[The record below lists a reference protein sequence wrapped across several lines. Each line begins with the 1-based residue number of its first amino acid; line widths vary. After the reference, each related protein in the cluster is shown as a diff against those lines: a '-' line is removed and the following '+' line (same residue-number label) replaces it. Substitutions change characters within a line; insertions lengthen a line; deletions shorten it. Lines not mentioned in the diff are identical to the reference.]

1 MKPSVSESQILGCAS
16 RPPLLHIAMLFLV
29 LASAAVARD
38 LSNND
43 AYIAPGQY
51 SEMPSQNKKRA
62 AIGCALLTLVG
73 GAAYA
78 GIERLKTAV
87 KFAYNCFFKPLGLHT
102 NQQGRLDAFY
112 EGQADVYDATRG
124 GLLRGR
130 TTMLKL
136 VAAELR
142 SRVQN
147 GSKPIWIDVGGGTGW
162 NIEQMDKY
170 FGIKQFER
178 VYLIDLCRPLCKVAE
193 DRFRERGWTNVTVL
207 CQDAAT
213 FELPGL
219 ADDIGKI
226 DLITMSYSLS
236 MIESFN
242 PVVDRLSTLLK
253 PAVGLLG
260 VVDFYVSGASGPS
273 AQSETAGI
281 LNYQCNWFT
290 RVFWQHWFEFDH
302 VYLHPCRRNYLEH
315 KFDTHKVLNARN
327 HFVVPYLIQM
337 PYYAAHVSAI
347 GSNVLYDTACG
358 HIGNIGSNTDNR
370 TGHGVHGANT
380 APSNHQRLSAIT
392 RVDSGYLTPGNSP
405 KQLPTTD
412 VTDTP
417 ASVMAPE
424 ILGVPAIASSASN
437 KHTHGWVRMPYT
449 PSKPEHAQFATY
461 IYGFTWED
469 PRRDVEVLELTAND
483 NVMAHQPGLRI
494 QCIDMNPCQNHLLE
508 LKLAALRTLDYDEFW
523 QMFGCGLKSD
533 FVDILDCKLSAHLSS
548 SAYQF
553 WRGNADTFA
562 PKSSPALEML
572 LGDLAHRN
580 LYTTGWLGVHK
591 YTQSLVVAKSLAE
604 QRETWLDKVRG
615 RILSTLAI
623 RIMDNPVAMWQLLG
637 VPINQWNMLRSEG
650 SMGQY
655 MADTID
661 PVATSTSFVN
671 DNYFYHLLFSR
682 SYSEQC
688 RPDYLTPD
696 GFRTLKQAANDTHT
710 TFTLHTSTIL
720 DVLRKVQPGEL
731 TKAVIMDHM
740 DWFTEKD
747 ADEEVIALARAVRT
761 GGFVLWRSAARVPWY
776 IEVFRKHGFAVEALS
791 IRKPGS
797 LVPIDRVNM
806 YASFYKATKL

>member
-1 MKPSVSESQILGCAS
+1 
-16 RPPLLHIAMLFLV
+16 
-29 LASAAVARD
+29 
-38 LSNND
+38 
-43 AYIAPGQY
+43 
-51 SEMPSQNKKRA
+51 
-62 AIGCALLTLVG
+62 
-73 GAAYA
+73 
-78 GIERLKTAV
+78 
-87 KFAYNCFFKPLGLHT
+87 
-102 NQQGRLDAFY
+102 
-112 EGQADVYDATRG
+112 
-124 GLLRGR
+124 
-130 TTMLKL
+130 
-136 VAAELR
+136 
-142 SRVQN
+142 
-147 GSKPIWIDVGGGTGW
+147 
-162 NIEQMDKY
+162 
-170 FGIKQFER
+170 
-178 VYLIDLCRPLCKVAE
+178 
-193 DRFRERGWTNVTVL
+193 
-207 CQDAAT
+207 
-213 FELPGL
+213 
-219 ADDIGKI
+219 
-226 DLITMSYSLS
+226 
-236 MIESFN
+236 
-242 PVVDRLSTLLK
+242 
-253 PAVGLLG
+253 
-260 VVDFYVSGASGPS
+260 
-273 AQSETAGI
+273 
-281 LNYQCNWFT
+281 
-290 RVFWQHWFEFDH
+290 
-302 VYLHPCRRNYLEH
+302 
-315 KFDTHKVLNARN
+315 
-327 HFVVPYLIQM
+327 
-337 PYYAAHVSAI
+337 
-347 GSNVLYDTACG
+347 
-358 HIGNIGSNTDNR
+358 
-370 TGHGVHGANT
+370 
-380 APSNHQRLSAIT
+380 
-392 RVDSGYLTPGNSP
+392 
-405 KQLPTTD
+405 
-412 VTDTP
+412 
-417 ASVMAPE
+417 MAPE

-437 KHTHGWVRMPYT
+437 KHTHGWVRMPYI

-469 PRRDVEVLELTAND
+469 PKRDIEVLELTAND
-483 NVMAHQPGLRI
+483 NVMVITSAGDNALAYAAHQPGLRI

-508 LKLAALRTLDYDEFW
+508 LKLAALRTLDYGEFW

-572 LGDLAHRN
+572 LGDLVHRN
-580 LYTTGWLGVHK
+580 LYTTGYSGLALHCLRAICKLLGVHK
-591 YTQSLVVAKSLAE
+591 HTQSLVVAKSLAE

-615 RILSTLAI
+615 RILSSLAI

-661 PVATSTSFVN
+661 PVVTSTSLVN

-696 GFRTLKQAANDTHT
+696 GFRALKQAASDTHT